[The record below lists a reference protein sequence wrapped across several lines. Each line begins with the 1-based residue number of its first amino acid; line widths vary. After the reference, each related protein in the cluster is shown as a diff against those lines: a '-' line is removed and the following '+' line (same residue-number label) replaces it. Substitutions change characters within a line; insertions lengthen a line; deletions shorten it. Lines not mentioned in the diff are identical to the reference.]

1 MAELKGFVVTKANAL
16 IQASYRLTL
25 NEQRLVL
32 CCVAQLDSRQPL
44 PKDALF
50 TVNVADF
57 AAMFSLD
64 MKNAYRELEDAAT
77 TLYERDIRTYD
88 GKARE
93 RFRWVSY
100 VKYENGESRVT
111 LRFSYD
117 IAPYLS
123 LLRERFT
130 SYQLEQIANLRST
143 YSIRLF
149 EFLVQ
154 YKKTGRLTVLL
165 EDFKTWLELEQQY
178 DRFSNLK
185 ARVID
190 PAVEELR
197 KKSQLDIQWKT
208 IKKGRS
214 VEKLEFA
221 FKFKDETPLADGTPT
236 ANAPP
241 AGAPELSPAT
251 IGRFRELYPHL
262 DPYVCKKAFDGW
274 AAGKKRPAQDYDRAF
289 LGFAAKWQQP
299 KPQQPKQPQP
309 HEITR
314 EEIEKHARPGESWDD
329 VRRRLSRKAET

>member
-1 MAELKGFVVTKANAL
+1 MELKNFVVTKANAL
-16 IQASYRLTL
+16 IQASYRLNL

-32 CCVAQLDSRQPL
+32 CCVAQLDPRQPL
-44 PKDALF
+44 AKDDLF

-77 TLYERDIRTYD
+77 ALYERDIRTHD

-100 VKYENGESRVT
+100 VKYETGESRVT

-130 SYQLEQIANLRST
+130 SYQLEQISSLRST

-149 EFLVQ
+149 EFLMQ
-154 YKKTGRLTVLL
+154 YKKTGRLIVLL
-165 EDFKTWLELEQQY
+165 KDFKTWLELESQY
-178 DRFSNLK
+178 PRFFDLQR
-185 ARVID
+185 RVID
-190 PAVEELR
+190 PAVQELR
-197 KKSQLDIQWKT
+197 EKNQLDIQWKA
-208 IKKGRS
+208 IKKSRS
-214 VEKLEFA
+214 VERLEFT
-221 FKFKDETPLADGTPT
+221 FKFKEEVPLSA
-236 ANAPP
+236 AALP
-241 AGAPELSPAT
+241 AGAPELKPAT
-251 IGRFRELYPHL
+251 IERFRELYPRL
-262 DPYVCKKAFDGW
+262 DPYACKNAFDHW
-274 AAGKKRPAQDYDRAF
+274 TATKKRPADYDQAF

-299 KPQQPKQPQP
+299 KPSKSKQPSQ
-309 HEITR
+309 ITR

-329 VRRRLSRKAET
+329 VRSRLSRKAGS